1 MSRME
6 RSESQGSSSSTSS
19 SPSSLRRRV
28 SIRNSTSTDD
38 TIYSS
43 MPTAGVTA
51 TPTRRL
57 QGRAKVFDSETP
69 SSPPYRARYGSSD
82 KGSPRSGEEEPGAQE
97 VVDSLREEL
106 MATQSLISSLE
117 RTCSLL
123 TLDLSHAEDAYTTLS
138 DEHESLITQLRAEKK
153 ARREEGERIR
163 MLEDEVAGLVGV
175 REELEGELGGVRERL
190 QELVGRGTPRVGEV
204 RESEGGKELGFA
216 PPTPTLDTPL
226 TFTSSMS
233 FYTSSSLSS
242 PIHPTESATSIIE
255 ALQTELAET
264 TQELA
269 RLSAVEDE
277 LHELQEQNAR
287 LVEEVSEYQ
296 MLLTEKTMD
305 GSFTAGEF
313 MREFASSPPVSP
325 THSTPASPTSDNIG
339 LGLGSLA
346 NEFAEVES
354 RQDAQ
359 RIADL
364 EKQVKHLTEGNKA
377 LTTYI
382 SNIIQRLL
390 DHRFEAVLSKDE
402 VPPSSDATI
411 RAGDGGGVGGLGSAQ
426 STPARMPPTPS
437 TPLSPLHR
445 SFDDTNSSP
454 TLDARRTRAKRSLF
468 NSRATTQ
475 PMEPR
480 PSHPRTMS
488 EAAPLSATI
497 VHSLYRAPAPSL
509 GSPQH
514 RALLPAERPRM
525 PILPRTT
532 VGGGVGPTE
541 VDSTPKGQ
549 GQGLRTLRLVE
560 QNSPPP
566 PPPNPKRASWL
577 GGWWNGK
584 GPKGEE
590 TGDGRER
597 ERTMS
602 EGSEASSLG
611 R

>member
-38 TIYSS
+38 TTYSS
-43 MPTAGVTA
+43 MPTAGVTV

-57 QGRAKVFDSETP
+57 QGRAKVYDSETP
-69 SSPPYRARYGSSD
+69 SSPPYRARYGSSV
-82 KGSPRSGEEEPGAQE
+82 KGSPRSGDEEPGAQE
-97 VVDSLREEL
+97 VVHSLREEL
-106 MATQSLISSLE
+106 MAAQSLISSLE

-123 TLDLSHAEDAYTTLS
+123 TLDLSHAEDAYSNLS
-138 DEHESLITQLRAEKK
+138 DEHESLLTQFRAEKK
-153 ARREEGERIR
+153 ARREEGERVR
-163 MLEDEVAGLVGV
+163 VLEEEVAGLVGV

-190 QELVGRGTPRVGEV
+190 QELMGRGTPRVGELKA
-204 RESEGGKELGFA
+204 EEGKGGDLGFA
-216 PPTPTLDTPL
+216 PPTPTLDSPL

-233 FYTSSSLSS
+233 LYTASSLSS
-242 PIHPTESATSIIE
+242 PIHPTESATSTIE
-255 ALQTELAET
+255 ALQTELADT

-313 MREFASSPPVSP
+313 MSEFASSPPISP
-325 THSTPASPTSDNIG
+325 THSTPASPTSDNMG

-359 RIADL
+359 RIVDL

-402 VPPSSDATI
+402 VPPPSDATI
-411 RAGDGGGVGGLGSAQ
+411 RAGEGGAGVNSAQ

-454 TLDARRTRAKRSLF
+454 TLDSRRTKAKRFSF
-468 NSRATTQ
+468 ISRAATQ
-475 PMEPR
+475 PTDPR
-480 PSHPRTMS
+480 PSHARTTS
-488 EAAPLSATI
+488 EATPLSATI

-514 RALLPAERPRM
+514 RALLPAGRPRM

-584 GPKGEE
+584 DIKEE
-590 TGDGRER
+590 EAGDGRER